1 MEDLILVL
9 MDEGY
14 YPKITNICEVIT
26 LSDMF
31 LFDDLKEFLMSQTMS
46 LLSSENCLAIW
57 MNLKLMPLYPLLWKA
72 KSLSL
77 TEFHDVILTDSFKAL
92 TLSEVVTYLG
102 HRNLQCKKESD
113 VFLALLKWFESNN
126 KTIHDAPFEEI
137 LRFVINFNDIT
148 LPDLKTIRFHNEI
161 SKYANIVRILDNLIK
176 IKSGKKLLKSDIH
189 SQIAQSWIDCPGR
202 YLPKYLC
209 VLDIKQKVE
218 IFYHGKHYCIILIYT
233 KNRWIIVFE
242 VVIITFF

>member
-72 KSLSL
+72 KSLS
-77 TEFHDVILTDSFKAL
+77 
-92 TLSEVVTYLG
+92 
-102 HRNLQCKKESD
+102 
-113 VFLALLKWFESNN
+113 
-126 KTIHDAPFEEI
+126 
-137 LRFVINFNDIT
+137 
-148 LPDLKTIRFHNEI
+148 
-161 SKYANIVRILDNLIK
+161 
-176 IKSGKKLLKSDIH
+176 
-189 SQIAQSWIDCPGR
+189 
-202 YLPKYLC
+202 
-209 VLDIKQKVE
+209 
-218 IFYHGKHYCIILIYT
+218 
-233 KNRWIIVFE
+233 
-242 VVIITFF
+242 